1 MSRDAGVLRDAAGLN
16 RLLAEIDALETAH
29 GQAGALIAARLTAAC
44 ALART
49 ESRGGHF
56 RTDAAGQ
63 AAPRRTFLTLAD
75 LDRSRALRF
84 AAE

>member
-1 MSRDAGVLRDAAGLN
+1 VA
-16 RLLAEIDALETAH
+16 T
-29 GQAGALIAARLTAAC
+29 C

-56 RTDAAGQ
+56 RTDAPEPKG
-63 AAPRRTFLTLAD
+63 PVRTFVRLAD
-75 LDRSRALRF
+75 LPAAAALRF